1 MNLTVNGEAY
11 RHDGQGTLAELFRE
25 LRAEPGRT
33 AVMVNGEVVRKS
45 RFDSVRLSD
54 GDQVELIMITAGG

>member
-1 MNLTVNGEAY
+1 MNLIVNGDEY
-11 RHDGQGTLAELFRE
+11 RHEGQGTMAELFRE
-25 LRAEPGRT
+25 LQAEPGRT

-45 RFDSVRLSD
+45 RLDSVRLSD